1 MPTGSRGVN
10 SYAAALL
17 RFSRFSTDFSVRVL
31 RVLAWPKVELLIR
44 LWLAQIFFVSGVL
57 KLTHWDTAL
66 YLAAHEYPV
75 SWLSAGSAA
84 IIGVCIEVAGGALL
98 ALGFM
103 TRYAAVPMLAL

>member
-31 RVLAWPKVELLIR
+31 RGLAWPKAELAIR
-44 LWLAQIFFVSGVL
+44 LWLAQVYFVSGVL

-75 SWLSAGSAA
+75 SWLFAGSAA
-84 IIGVCIEVAGGALL
+84 VIGVSIEVIAGALL
-98 ALGFM
+98 APGF
-103 TRYAAVPMLAL
+103 TTPSPPPPT